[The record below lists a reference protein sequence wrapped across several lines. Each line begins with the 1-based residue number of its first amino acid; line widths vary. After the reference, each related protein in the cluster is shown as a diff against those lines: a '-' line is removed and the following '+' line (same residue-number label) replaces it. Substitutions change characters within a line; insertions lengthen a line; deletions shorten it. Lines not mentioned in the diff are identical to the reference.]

1 MTLDKLNDKHANDVG
16 KKFDGGKLQ
25 WSLLPFDA
33 LIGVIERF
41 GKGAEKY
48 GRDNWMRVEDAK
60 NRYFDALMRHLSA
73 YKMGQELDDDPRFQ
87 DLKRG
92 KYHLT
97 AALWNLVALEYL
109 DMREKNELTTQNVAE
124 EKSDEVIDLKEA
136 DIIQNIAKKILR
148 SEKMVKTLV
157 KKRIIAP
164 SNKE

>member
-48 GRDNWMRVEDAK
+48 GRDNWMQVEDAK

-109 DMREKNELTTQNVAE
+109 DMREKNELTAQSNDTITKTSNSVA
-124 EKSDEVIDLKEA
+124 KE
-136 DIIQNIAKKILR
+136 IFCNER
-148 SEKMVKTLV
+148 EGFY
-157 KKRIIAP
+157 
-164 SNKE
+164 NKEKRRIYIDD